1 MKTIKNM
8 KKGLVLAMMAMMAM
22 GCTTASAQFRH
33 YGRLHYH
40 GGYCR
45 PIVTTIVTR
54 PVTTTHISN
63 RLSKKDRL
71 EMALAHLRNNKTL
84 TVSKYCKITGLN
96 SSMAE
101 AELDAF
107 AANKK
112 NPIKVVFNGKKKL
125 YVLA

>member
-8 KKGLVLAMMAMMAM
+8 KKGLLFAMMAMAS
-22 GCTTASAQFRH
+22 TTASAQYRH
-33 YGRLHYH
+33 HGRVHYH
-40 GGYCR
+40 GGYYR
-45 PIVTTIVTR
+45 PIVTTVVTR

-71 EMALAHLRNNKTL
+71 EMALAYLQNNKTL

>member
-1 MKTIKNM
+1 MKTIKSM

-22 GCTTASAQFRH
+22 GRTTASAQFRH

-40 GGYCR
+40 GGYYR

-71 EMALAHLRNNKTL
+71 EMALAYLRNNKTL

>member
-40 GGYCR
+40 GGYCS

-71 EMALAHLRNNKTL
+71 EMALAYLRNNKTL

>member
-1 MKTIKNM
+1 MLI
-8 KKGLVLAMMAMMAM
+8 AMMALV
-22 GCTTASAQFRH
+22 CTTASAQFRH
-33 YGRLHYH
+33 YGRIHYH
-40 GGYCR
+40 GGYYR
-45 PIVTTIVTR
+45 PYVTTIVTR
-54 PVTTTHISN
+54 PMTTTHISN

-71 EMALAHLRNNKTL
+71 EMALAYLQNNKTL
-84 TVSKYCKITGLN
+84 TVSKYSKITGLN

-107 AANKK
+107 VASKK

>member
-1 MKTIKNM
+1 METTKKI
-8 KKGLVLAMMAMMAM
+8 KKGMLIAMMALV
-22 GCTTASAQFRH
+22 CTTASAQFRH
-33 YGRLHYH
+33 YGRIHYH
-40 GGYCR
+40 DNYYR
-45 PIVTTIVTR
+45 PYVTTIVTR
-54 PVTTTHISN
+54 PMTTTHISN

-71 EMALAHLRNNKTL
+71 EMALAYLQNNKTL
-84 TVSKYCKITGLN
+84 TVSKYSKITGLN

-107 AANKK
+107 VASKK

>member
-8 KKGLVLAMMAMMAM
+8 KKGLLFAMMAMMAM
-22 GCTTASAQFRH
+22 ASTTASAQHRH
-33 YGRLHYH
+33 YGRVHYH
-40 GGYCR
+40 GGYYR
-45 PIVTTIVTR
+45 PIVTTVVTR

-71 EMALAHLRNNKTL
+71 EMALAYLQNNKTL

-107 AANKK
+107 AASQK
-112 NPIKVVFNGKKKL
+112 NPIRVVFNGKKKL

>member
-8 KKGLVLAMMAMMAM
+8 KKGLVLAMMAM
-22 GCTTASAQFRH
+22 GSTTASAQFRP

-40 GGYCR
+40 AGYCR

-71 EMALAHLRNNKTL
+71 EMALAYLRNNKTL